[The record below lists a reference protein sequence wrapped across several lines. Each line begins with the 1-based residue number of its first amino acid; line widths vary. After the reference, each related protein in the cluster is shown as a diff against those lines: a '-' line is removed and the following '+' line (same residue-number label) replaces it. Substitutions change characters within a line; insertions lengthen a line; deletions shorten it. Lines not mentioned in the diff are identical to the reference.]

1 MLEAPLTASSIGTA
15 TFAATTCALA
25 PTYVVVTVTVGGVI
39 YGYCSRGSDR
49 YDKAPMRTINSD
61 IAIAKFG
68 RWMKKW
74 LSMAYGFAYPLW
86 TVVAG
91 LSAPEGSGGGARST
105 GVTLLPGRAFCK
117 PSTITRSPALRPSR

>member
-74 LSMAYGFAYPLW
+74 LSMAYGSPTRCGPWWPACPRQRGAAVEL
-86 TVVAG
+86 A
-91 LSAPEGSGGGARST
+91 APG
-105 GVTLLPGRAFCK
+105 
-117 PSTITRSPALRPSR
+117 